1 MKKIASILLLALC
14 AHLYTSCDLIESGAE
29 PDLTWNAYDNVF
41 NPCTGFTEYLD
52 TRNLFFVNN
61 LGFPFNGYPQSVL
74 LYYREFQGGFF
85 DCQGLP
91 WYIVPPT
98 TIISYRSMTNLSTSG
113 KTTKPAKSP
122 QAQAYTKV
130 VRPDGSAEKYDGPI
144 ITFND
149 IPAGSTQTVE
159 TPITITS
166 EGTYFNSYEADPKQL
181 VSESDESNNQQSDN
195 FSRSSS
201 GGLDEARP
209 SFIIKVPGETELSA
223 IKTRY
228 AIFRNGQIMVKN
240 Q

>member
-1 MKKIASILLLALC
+1 MKNNISLLLLVLC
-14 AHLYTSCDLIESGAE
+14 AYTYSGCDLLESGAE
-29 PDLTWNAYDNVF
+29 PDLTWNAYDNIL

-98 TIISYRSMTNLSTSG
+98 TIVSYRSMTNLSTNG
-113 KTTKPAKSP
+113 QTTKAAKSP

-130 VRPDGSAEKYDGPI
+130 VRPDGSTEKYDGPI

-149 IPAGSTQTVE
+149 IPAGSAQTLE

-166 EGTYFNSYEADPKQL
+166 EGTYFNSYEADPVQIL
-181 VSESDESNNQQSDN
+181 TESDESNNQQSDN

-201 GGLDEARP
+201 GSLDEARP
-209 SFIIKVPGETELSA
+209 SFIIRVPSETEFSA
-223 IKTRY
+223 IKTRF
-228 AIFRNGQIMVKN
+228 AIFRNGQIEVRN
-240 Q
+240 